1 MSVRIAKPAIALG
14 ALGVLL
20 VAMDLPGSLPGSWV
34 PYYRLVTA
42 AVVLP
47 VGSVLALRA
56 RRVRPRLG
64 ARSLRTL
71 RVRTVG
77 NLGAYLHGGGG
88 GLFLRIGAF
97 GTGAYRIGPG

>member
-1 MSVRIAKPAIALG
+1 MPVRIAKPAIALG
-14 ALGVLL
+14 VLGVLL

-71 RVRTVG
+71 RVRTVERTLELAG
-77 NLGAYLHGGGG
+77 IVMLAVGVLELVRGLLH
-88 GLFLRIGAF
+88 F
-97 GTGAYRIGPG
+97 T

>member
-71 RVRTVG
+71 RVRTVERTLELAG
-77 NLGAYLHGGGG
+77 IIMLAVGVLELVRGLLH
-88 GLFLRIGAF
+88 F
-97 GTGAYRIGPG
+97 T

>member
-34 PYYRLVTA
+34 PYYCLVTA

-56 RRVRPRLG
+56 RRVRPRLD

-71 RVRTVG
+71 RVRTVERTLELAG
-77 NLGAYLHGGGG
+77 IVMLAVGVLELVRGLLH
-88 GLFLRIGAF
+88 F
-97 GTGAYRIGPG
+97 T

>member
-14 ALGVLL
+14 VLGVLL

-56 RRVRPRLG
+56 RRVRPGLG

-71 RVRTVG
+71 RVRTVERTLELAG
-77 NLGAYLHGGGG
+77 IVMLAVGVLELVRGLLH
-88 GLFLRIGAF
+88 F
-97 GTGAYRIGPG
+97 T

>member
-71 RVRTVG
+71 RVRTVERTLELAG
-77 NLGAYLHGGGG
+77 IVMLAVGVLELVRGLLH
-88 GLFLRIGAF
+88 F
-97 GTGAYRIGPG
+97 T

>member
-71 RVRTVG
+71 PVRTVERTLELAG
-77 NLGAYLHGGGG
+77 IVMLAVGMLELVRGLLH
-88 GLFLRIGAF
+88 F
-97 GTGAYRIGPG
+97 T

>member
-14 ALGVLL
+14 VLGVLL

-34 PYYRLVTA
+34 PYYRLLTA

-71 RVRTVG
+71 RVRTVERTLELAG
-77 NLGAYLHGGGG
+77 IVMLAVGVLELVRGLLH
-88 GLFLRIGAF
+88 F
-97 GTGAYRIGPG
+97 T

>member
-71 RVRTVG
+71 RMRTVERTLELAG
-77 NLGAYLHGGGG
+77 IVMLAVGVLELVRGLLH
-88 GLFLRIGAF
+88 F
-97 GTGAYRIGPG
+97 T

>member
-71 RVRTVG
+71 RVRTVERTLEVAG
-77 NLGAYLHGGGG
+77 TVMLAVGVLELVRGLLH
-88 GLFLRIGAF
+88 F
-97 GTGAYRIGPG
+97 T

>member
-1 MSVRIAKPAIALG
+1 MSVRIAKPALALG

-71 RVRTVG
+71 RVRTVERTLELAG
-77 NLGAYLHGGGG
+77 IVMLAVGVLELVRGLLH
-88 GLFLRIGAF
+88 F
-97 GTGAYRIGPG
+97 T

>member
-1 MSVRIAKPAIALG
+1 MSLRIAKPGIALG
-14 ALGVLL
+14 VLGVLL

-34 PYYRLVTA
+34 PYYRLLTA

-71 RVRTVG
+71 RVRTVERTLELAG
-77 NLGAYLHGGGG
+77 IVMLAVGVLELVRGLLH
-88 GLFLRIGAF
+88 F
-97 GTGAYRIGPG
+97 T

>member
-71 RVRTVG
+71 RVRTVERTLELAG
-77 NLGAYLHGGGG
+77 IVMLAVGMLELVRGLLH
-88 GLFLRIGAF
+88 F
-97 GTGAYRIGPG
+97 T